1 MTPVSN
7 LSNKLK
13 KRPSFVDE
21 ESSWNPETEQI
32 LSWVIFSLITVS
44 LILAA
49 FVTLVTLN
57 GPGLAHF
64 KTEDVKT
71 HTDRNPEPPQE
82 LPEFE
87 GLQRDFLL
95 DKDITIEEVIEMKRV
110 LEDNFVDEEVYTED
124 VYYNDVPA
132 RDERRLH
139 EETADRMTE
148 GKESL
153 QLIEKA
159 EEILERETKLLE
171 EVSKK
176 LDEFVAHSKKM
187 TTGQDEQEVNEDA
200 VAEEMATVV
209 KKSKFKGKR
218 TKNKN
223 PLTRSLGPKMSK
235 LKPQLSSTTPKSI
248 QYRSPQFEKESDV
261 KSDDRESDNSVT
273 SLDDDRDDEREDVI
287 DDGDSVK
294 LGEDRVKRSRY
305 GSNRSKIKM
314 MRFRKQSSDIKDEK
328 KKKDNE
334 YLAE

>member
-57 GPGLAHF
+57 GPALAHF

-71 HTDRNPEPPQE
+71 HTDSKPEPPQE

-95 DKDITIEEVIEMKRV
+95 DKDITFEEVIEMKRV
-110 LEDNFVDEEVYTED
+110 LEDNFVDEEDYTKD
-124 VYYNDVPA
+124 VYYNDVPV
-132 RDERRLH
+132 REEMRLH
-139 EETADRMTE
+139 EETVDKMTE

-187 TTGQDEQEVNEDA
+187 TNSQDEQEVNEDA
-200 VAEEMATVV
+200 MAEEMAAVV
-209 KKSKFKGKR
+209 KKSKSKGKR

-248 QYRSPQFEKESDV
+248 QYRSPQFEIDSGDQ
-261 KSDDRESDNSVT
+261 SNDRESDNSVT
-273 SLDDDRDDEREDVI
+273 SLDDNRDHEREDLI

-294 LGEDRVKRSRY
+294 PGEDRV
-305 GSNRSKIKM
+305 I
-314 MRFRKQSSDIKDEK
+314 
-328 KKKDNE
+328 
-334 YLAE
+334 